1 MASPLFAVY
10 VLTVIH
16 TMPVPYGGVGHFE
29 TGDSAYLTKERCE
42 ETAARLG
49 RIEQSGP
56 PNQYDRF
63 RCDRVFVLE

>member
-1 MASPLFAVY
+1 MASPPFAVY

-16 TMPVPYGGVGHFE
+16 TIPVPDGVAHFE
-29 TGDSAYLTKERCE
+29 TGNSAYLTKERCE